1 MVENLEVENP
11 GKRIFEKRNQNFC
24 YIQVIVF
31 DLGYLPV
38 AAVRT
43 QQVRCHRQIA
53 KVKNYNL
60 NVSEVNRSSGFVF
73 QKYFHPRIS
82 PLNFDDLSVEPR
94 LWIFLIVNRS
104 SNFGHIYQSYLYILY
119 ILSHQQHKILIQKND
134 MVSGEIWTPSIQDGS
149 IYHFVFRL
157 ILGSESVLT
166 LELEVLTR
174 IPTVKLEIPGKSI
187 ISKNINRYH
196 WKIALGQKL

>member
-1 MVENLEVENP
+1 
-11 GKRIFEKRNQNFC
+11 
-24 YIQVIVF
+24 
-31 DLGYLPV
+31 
-38 AAVRT
+38 
-43 QQVRCHRQIA
+43 
-53 KVKNYNL
+53 
-60 NVSEVNRSSGFVF
+60 
-73 QKYFHPRIS
+73 
-82 PLNFDDLSVEPR
+82 
-94 LWIFLIVNRS
+94 
-104 SNFGHIYQSYLYILY
+104 
-119 ILSHQQHKILIQKND
+119 